1 MTTTATDRS
10 AGNDV
15 RGVLLA
21 HDRLRAGVPPVAG
34 DVRALRPGDRRGLR
48 ELVQR
53 WERLS
58 RTARRQLDAESAV
71 LWPAVLATA
80 PELAGEVRRLEQ
92 EHAALLADLALVGL
106 GLARLGA
113 PDAATVRINL
123 AAVVL
128 RLDIHLRRHLAGVE
142 QLALPVLRHR
152 TAPDAWPALSAA
164 LSGGDGAPER
174 RAGLRA
180 PLRVLHRVVHG
191 PAVRPSLTR
200 SGRAPGR

>member
-15 RGVLLA
+15 RDVLLA
-21 HDRLRAGVPPVAG
+21 HDRLRAGIPPVAG
-34 DVRALRPGDRRGLR
+34 DVRALRRGDRRGLR
-48 ELVQR
+48 ELEQR
-53 WERLS
+53 WEGLS
-58 RTARRQLDAESAV
+58 RTVRRQLHAESAV

-92 EHAALLADLALVGL
+92 EHAALLADVALVGL
-106 GLARLGA
+106 GLERLGA

-152 TAPDAWPALSAA
+152 IAADGWPALAAA
-164 LSGGDGAPER
+164 LSGDGPPER

-191 PAVRPSLTR
+191 PRGRPAVTR